1 MIAAYIHQSQC
12 MIGIFDGSV
21 VMLEPQPRDSS
32 MVVLEKLSIGIETL
46 VVVHHKVRRLFFQG

>member
-46 VVVHHKVRRLFFQG
+46 IVVHHKVR